1 MIPTTDEPAASS
13 GDAPGNAGPDDERRA
28 LLDEL
33 VRIHH
38 AIGET
43 FLSQRLE
50 PLLHTRLTV
59 QQLRALAILQ
69 LDGETSSH
77 RLAEVMGVAPATVT
91 GIVDRLVSAGM
102 AARRPDPRDRR
113 VRLVAATTRGADAVR
128 RLVAQDDE
136 PTHGLIERI
145 ATDDLQALSRGLTA
159 VLAAARA
166 EADAVRS
173 ADDAPEG

>member
-102 AARRPDPRDRR
+102 ASRRPDPRDRR
-113 VRLVAATTRGADAVR
+113 VRLVAATTRGADAVGGGGGPEAR
-128 RLVAQDDE
+128 VPASPGGKRDSPTPPPRLT
-136 PTHGLIERI
+136 PP
-145 ATDDLQALSRGLTA
+145 LSSFPLP
-159 VLAAARA
+159 LF
-166 EADAVRS
+166 
-173 ADDAPEG
+173 P